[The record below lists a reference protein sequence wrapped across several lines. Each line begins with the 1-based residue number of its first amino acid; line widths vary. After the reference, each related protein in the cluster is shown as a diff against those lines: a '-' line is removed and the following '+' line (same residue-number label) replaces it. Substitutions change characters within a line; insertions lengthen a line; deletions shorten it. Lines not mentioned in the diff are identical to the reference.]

1 MRKNNINKSNYL
13 FKALSLALIIFI
25 IGINSNNLN
34 AQPYKSNVQSSKEPW
49 KYGLRAGLSY
59 DNTTL
64 KQGVSY
70 KFGWKAGFVAEKRLV
85 YNLYFQPSL
94 SFLSKGFKS
103 EIPNY
108 EKVDVNA
115 YMLEGVLGLLIKFGD
130 DRTGSGLYISA
141 SPYFTYGVGGKSDFV
156 DLRSPTDSTFYGSAT
171 INTFS
176 NDHYQPLDIGF
187 QLGLGYD
194 LNHKWSIGG
203 IYNFGM
209 QKMRN
214 DANYRWKGFQIHL
227 SFFFK

>member
-1 MRKNNINKSNYL
+1 MIRNKKHTPNHI
-13 FKALSLALIIFI
+13 FKVLSLAFLIIFI
-25 IGINSNNLN
+25 GINASQTK

-59 DNTTL
+59 DNTTV
-64 KQGVSY
+64 KQGVSP

-94 SFLSKGFKS
+94 TFQNKGFSS
-103 EIPNY
+103 EIPSY

-115 YMLEGVLGLLIKFGD
+115 YLVEGTLGLLIKFGD
-130 DRTGSGLYISA
+130 DRKGNGLYISA
-141 SPYFTYGVGGKSDFV
+141 SPYFTYGVGGKTDFE
-156 DLRSPTDSTFYGSAT
+156 DLRSPSDTTYYGKAT

-176 NDHYQPLDIGF
+176 KDLYLPFDLGF

-194 LNHKWSIGG
+194 FNHKWTLGG
-203 IYNFGM
+203 VYYFGM